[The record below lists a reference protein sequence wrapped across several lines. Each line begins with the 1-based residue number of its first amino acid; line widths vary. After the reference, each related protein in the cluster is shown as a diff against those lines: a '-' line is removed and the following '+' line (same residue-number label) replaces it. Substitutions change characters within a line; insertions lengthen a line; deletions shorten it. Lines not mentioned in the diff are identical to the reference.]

1 LFAHLGSPQ
10 KNNDRKANDRKA
22 GGRVRSSQY
31 LRAQAQLYFDI
42 ARLLSEPKAIE
53 EASATA
59 TQYLAQADE
68 ICLAQADEMNAQN
81 AFRPNGRWP
90 DDGGGQMPRPLR
102 RLSQSGRATP
112 KPGGETGVRRDR
124 YEPICRS
131 CVQQGSL
138 CSLKAAQS
146 CTNPARSIASAES
159 P

>member
-1 LFAHLGSPQ
+1 LFAHLGS
-10 KNNDRKANDRKA
+10 KNNDRKANDRKANDRKA

-59 TQYLAQADE
+59 TQY
-68 ICLAQADEMNAQN
+68 LAQADEMNAQN